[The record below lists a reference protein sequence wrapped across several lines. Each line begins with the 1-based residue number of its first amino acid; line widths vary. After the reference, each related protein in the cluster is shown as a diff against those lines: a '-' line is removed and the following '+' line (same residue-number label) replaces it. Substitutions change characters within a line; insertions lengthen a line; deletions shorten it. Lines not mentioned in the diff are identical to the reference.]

1 VKVYTARQAILNRKK
16 QVVAYELLFR
26 DGLNNA
32 FPDVESNQAT
42 AKLLL
47 DSQFN
52 QGLKEI
58 TSGKKALINFPERA
72 ILDLIP
78 SLLPADQVI
87 VEILEDVK
95 PTPEVYEACRQ
106 LFHKGYKLA
115 LDDFV
120 YSNPWAPFIKIC
132 RLIKFDIMATPLDTI
147 APLVGKLKQNKSLKL
162 LAEKVET
169 NDEFVQAKKMGFDYF
184 QGYFFC
190 KPQIIEQSDV
200 DSNQAA
206 IMAIYNE
213 VLRENLNYESISK
226 HFEHDTALSYKLLR
240 FINSGVFAVREE
252 ISSLRQALVY
262 LGEDR
267 VKKFV
272 CLIMT
277 AHLASNKPS
286 ELTQLSIVRARF
298 CELIAKKVA
307 PGMSNNAF
315 IMGLF
320 SLIDAILD
328 KPMEDVLLTLPIAD
342 PIKDALLG
350 KTNILLHV
358 LEVEKSYEKASWWAM
373 KQACEKVNI
382 AESDLVDYYTEAIS
396 WANSYKSLA

>member
-1 VKVYTARQAILNRKK
+1 
-16 QVVAYELLFR
+16 
-26 DGLNNA
+26 
-32 FPDVESNQAT
+32 
-42 AKLLL
+42 
-47 DSQFN
+47 
-52 QGLKEI
+52 
-58 TSGKKALINFPERA
+58 
-72 ILDLIP
+72 
-78 SLLPADQVI
+78 
-87 VEILEDVK
+87 
-95 PTPEVYEACRQ
+95 
-106 LFHKGYKLA
+106 
-115 LDDFV
+115 
-120 YSNPWAPFIKIC
+120 
-132 RLIKFDIMATPLDTI
+132 MATPLSTI
-147 APLVGKLKQNKSLKL
+147 GPLVNKLKQNKSLKL

-169 NDEFVQAKKMGFDYF
+169 NEEYIQAKEMGFDYF

-190 KPQIIEQSDV
+190 KPQIIEQRDV
-200 DSNQAA
+200 DSSQAA
-206 IMAIYNE
+206 IIAIYNE
-213 VLRENLNYESISK
+213 VLRDNLNYENIAK

-240 FINSGVFAVREE
+240 FINSGLFAVREE
-252 ISSLRQALVY
+252 IGSLRQALVY

-277 AHLASNKPS
+277 AHLAQNKPS

-298 CELIAKKVA
+298 CELIAKKIS

-328 KPMEDVLLTLPIAD
+328 KSMEDVLLTLPIAD

-350 KTNILLHV
+350 KSNILYHI

-382 AESDLVDYYTEAIS
+382 DEAELVKYYTEAIS
-396 WANSYKSLA
+396 WANSYKSLN